1 MSKIGKKPIEI
12 PSGVEIKIEGRK
24 ISAKGPK
31 GELTREVSDNFDLDL
46 GERFLK
52 LIPRKI
58 SRKTRA
64 LWGLERS
71 LVFNMIQGVI
81 GGFEKKLEI
90 EGIGF
95 KAALDGRDLML
106 NIGFSHPVR
115 FTPPQDIKIS
125 IDKNLITVSGVD
137 KALVGQVAASIRA
150 LKKPEPYKGKGIHYL
165 GEKIRRKAGK
175 KLAGAAG

>member
-12 PSGVEIKIEGRK
+12 PLGVEVKVEGRK
-24 ISAKGPK
+24 VSAKGPK
-31 GELTREVSDNFDLDL
+31 GELSREINGNFDLDV

-52 LIPRKI
+52 LTPKTTGGKI
-58 SRKTRA
+58 RA

-71 LVFNMIQGVI
+71 LLFNMIQGVSC
-81 GGFEKKLEI
+81 GFEKKLEI

-95 KAALDGRDLML
+95 KAALSGRDLML

-115 FTPPQDIKIS
+115 FTPPRDIKIS
-125 IDKNLITVSGVD
+125 VDKNLIVVSGAD
-137 KALVGQVAASIRA
+137 KALVGQITASIRA

>member
-12 PSGVEIKIEGRK
+12 PPGVEIKVEGRRV
-24 ISAKGPK
+24 SAKGPK
-31 GELTREVSDNFDLDL
+31 GELTREVGSNFDLDV

-52 LIPRKI
+52 LTPKTIN
-58 SRKTRA
+58 RKTRA

-71 LVFNMIQGVI
+71 LVANMVQGVSR
-81 GGFEKKLEI
+81 GFEKKLEI

-95 KAALDGRDLML
+95 KAALSGRDLML

-125 IDKNLITVSGVD
+125 VDKNLIIVSGAD
-137 KALVGQVAASIRA
+137 KALVGQVTASIRA

>member
-1 MSKIGKKPIEI
+1 MSKIGKKLIEI
-12 PSGVEIKIEGRK
+12 PSGVEIKVEGRK

-31 GELTREVSDNFDLDL
+31 GELTREVGDNFDLDV

-52 LIPRKI
+52 LTPKTLNRKI
-58 SRKTRA
+58 RA

-71 LVFNMIQGVI
+71 LVFNMIQGVSH
-81 GGFEKKLEI
+81 GFEKKLEI

-95 KAALDGRDLML
+95 KAALSGRDLML

-125 IDKNLITVSGVD
+125 IDKNLIIVSGVD

>member
-12 PSGVEIKIEGRK
+12 PPGVEVKVEGRK
-24 ISAKGPK
+24 ISVKGPK
-31 GELTREVSDNFDLDL
+31 GELTREVNEGFDLEI
-46 GERFLK
+46 GERSLK
-52 LIPRKI
+52 VVP
-58 SRKTRA
+58 KTVGKKTSA
-64 LWGLERS
+64 FWGLERS
-71 LVFNMIQGVI
+71 LIFNMIQGVSH
-81 GGFEKKLEI
+81 GFEKRLEI

-95 KAALDGRDLML
+95 KAALAGRDLML

-115 FTPPQDIKIS
+115 FTPPPDIKIS
-125 IDKNLITVSGVD
+125 IDKNLIIVSGVD